1 MMNINSDNSSIHYDV
16 GYLKRE
22 QTPYQEL
29 RIYDTHTM
37 GRILVV
43 DDFINISDKYMVD
56 DYTRELP
63 RMITR

>member
-1 MMNINSDNSSIHYDV
+1 
-16 GYLKRE
+16 
-22 QTPYQEL
+22 
-29 RIYDTHTM
+29 M

-63 RMITR
+63 RIITR